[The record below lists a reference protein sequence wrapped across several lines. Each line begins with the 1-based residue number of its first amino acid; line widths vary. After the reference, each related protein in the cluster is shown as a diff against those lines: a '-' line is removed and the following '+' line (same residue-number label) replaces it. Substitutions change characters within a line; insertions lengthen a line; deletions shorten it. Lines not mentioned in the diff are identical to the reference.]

1 MTTVKL
7 TVIIYDLTVGAL
19 LSPTHGDQII
29 ATLRRICRNVFLS
42 ANGRNEN
49 DLYRVLTLH
58 GQRHEI
64 QRGLIARLNS
74 LDETE
79 RKEASVEVL
88 LKQTPNPPMTLLS
101 SDVGFDEQD
110 RRLSRS
116 KILLGRLPTL
126 VTLATVDPILHLL
139 PGWCSK
145 C

>member
-7 TVIIYDLTVGAL
+7 TIIIDDLTVGVL
-19 LSPTHGDQII
+19 LSPTHGAQII
-29 ATLRRICRNVFLS
+29 ATLRRTCRNVFLS
-42 ANGRNEN
+42 PNGSSEN
-49 DLYRVLTLH
+49 DLYRVLTLY
-58 GQRHEI
+58 GEKHEI
-64 QRGLIARLNS
+64 QIGLIALLNS
-74 LDETE
+74 LDATT